1 MKKFPDIR
9 RWFNIVNYAEIN
21 SCRKIEINMKDLS
34 DTEIDEFC
42 KEFALFVC
50 RLRCPSAKLLREMA
64 DAVNG
69 SSVLNSGRKKI
80 FQDIFYT
87 GFISDEKYKL
97 TKDFRLSFDDEAVKG
112 YFGECFYYILRE
124 QIFEDEKVYIE
135 PKFPKKSS
143 KVPGIDFVDI
153 RKDADG
159 YYMIIGE
166 VKTTKN
172 SYSSRLPEIVQAFQS
187 RMDKNFSEIYQGI
200 LESDDESIPE
210 YSVFLEEMLDIF
222 YRLTGSGSKKKRV
235 AGAINYDYQ
244 GKNAGSLAFRKVKED
259 LKEIVDDFP
268 ACRRFKLIGIYNIED
283 VIERMRD
290 RIWNVL

>member
-9 RWFNIVNYAEIN
+9 RWFDIVNYAEIN
-21 SCRKIEINMKDLS
+21 SCRKIEINMKALPDA
-34 DTEIDEFC
+34 EIDEFC
-42 KEFALFVC
+42 KEFALFIC
-50 RLRCPSAKLLREMA
+50 RLRCPSVKLLREMEG
-64 DAVNG
+64 AVDG
-69 SSVLNSGRKKI
+69 SSALKNERKKI

-244 GKNAGSLAFRKVKED
+244 GKNAGSLAFCKVKEG